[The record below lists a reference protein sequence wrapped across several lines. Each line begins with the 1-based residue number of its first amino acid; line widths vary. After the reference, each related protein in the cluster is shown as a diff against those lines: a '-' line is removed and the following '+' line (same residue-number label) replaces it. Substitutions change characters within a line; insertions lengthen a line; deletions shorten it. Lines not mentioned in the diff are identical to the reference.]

1 MNEENIH
8 VYSSAREPIDITNRK
23 TAHEKGLWH
32 QTFHLWIM
40 DVSEHEP
47 QLYLQLRSQI
57 KKDFPNLYDITAA
70 GHLLA
75 EETPLDGLRE
85 VEEELGLS
93 LTEKD
98 ISFIGQFLDVIHTD
112 TFLDHEF
119 ALSYVYFQSLSDREF
134 QLQKEEVAG
143 IVKVPFH
150 QFKQLCFNETSFMNA
165 TGFYEDG
172 GKRFT
177 IEKKLTRDDLVPH
190 SLSYLQQ
197 TAIALENQMNEHCSK
212 QRKRS

>member
-1 MNEENIH
+1 MNEEKIH
-8 VYSSAREPIDITNRK
+8 VYTSAREPINITDRK
-23 TAHEKGLWH
+23 IAHEKGLWH

-40 DVSEHEP
+40 DVSEHKP

-57 KKDFPNLYDITAA
+57 KKDFPNLFDITAA

-93 LTEKD
+93 LTEED

-112 TFLDHEF
+112 TFLDQEF
-119 ALSYVYFQSLSDREF
+119 ALSYVYFQSLSDKGF

-143 IVKVPFH
+143 IVKVPFY

-165 TGFYEDG
+165 TGFYEDDG
-172 GKRFT
+172 QRFT
-177 IEKKLTRDDLVPH
+177 IAKKLTRDDLVPH
-190 SLSYLQQ
+190 SLPYLQQ
-197 TAIALENQMNEHCSK
+197 TAIALENQMNEHGSR

>member
-1 MNEENIH
+1 MNEERLH
-8 VYSSAREPIDITNRK
+8 VYNSAREPINITDRK

-32 QTFHLWIM
+32 QTFHLWII
-40 DVSEHEP
+40 DVSEQEP

-57 KKDFPNLYDITAA
+57 KKDFPNLFDITAA

-93 LTEKD
+93 LTEED

-112 TFLDHEF
+112 TFLDQEF
-119 ALSYVYFQSLSDREF
+119 ALSYVYFQSLSEKGF

-143 IVKVPFH
+143 IVSVPFH

-172 GKRFT
+172 GQRFT

-197 TAIALENQMNEHCSK
+197 TAIALENQMNEQCSK
-212 QRKRS
+212 